1 MDTAELFKTAGVA
14 IRTNKTRSVLTTLG
28 IIIGVASVILLVAV
42 GNGLQA
48 YVTGEFEALGANRV
62 MVMPG
67 KVKFGSAPP
76 GFGVEAKFDFE
87 DVEKIGKLGSP
98 ISEVLGM
105 VVRAVTV
112 KYMNKSV
119 DAWVAGVNQGYLKL
133 GNLEIARG
141 RFISE
146 DMVRRSQMGGVIG
159 ADISEKLFRRG
170 EEPVDS
176 G

>member
-1 MDTAELFKTAGVA
+1 MDTVELFKTAGVA

-87 DVEKIGKLGSP
+87 DGESGDSPRKIYK
-98 ISEVLGM
+98 
-105 VVRAVTV
+105 R
-112 KYMNKSV
+112 
-119 DAWVAGVNQGYLKL
+119 GY
-133 GNLEIARG
+133 GAQEPDGRG
-141 RFISE
+141 
-146 DMVRRSQMGGVIG
+146 DRS
-159 ADISEKLFRRG
+159 
-170 EEPVDS
+170 
-176 G
+176 